1 MNVADKPKMIH
12 IIQGELHTT
21 GEENVVLTT
30 LLGSC
35 VAVCL
40 HDPISRV
47 GGMNHFLLPGSASD
61 TGRNISHGVHSMEL
75 LINQLIR
82 LGGRKDR
89 MVARVFGGANM
100 LNNEISVGER
110 NGAFALEF
118 LQAEDID
125 VLGESLGG
133 NRARRIRFWP
143 DTGKAQQK
151 FAKDPVEEKL
161 DIPAPKAP
169 ASDIELF

>member
-1 MNVADKPKMIH
+1 MTADPAQTIH

-21 GEENVVLTT
+21 AQQNVVLTT

-47 GGMNHFLLPGSASD
+47 GGMNHFLLPGRISD
-61 TGRNISHGVHSMEL
+61 AGRNNSHGVHSMEL

-82 LGGRKDR
+82 LGGKKDR

-100 LNNEISVGER
+100 LNNEMSVGER
-110 NGAFALEF
+110 NGKFALEF
-118 LQAEDID
+118 LEAEGIE
-125 VLGESLGG
+125 VLGSSLGG

-143 DTGKAQQK
+143 DIGKAQQK
-151 FAKDPVEEKL
+151 FAQEEVKEKL
-161 DIPAPKAP
+161 EVPAPAP
-169 ASDIELF
+169 TSDIELF

>member
-1 MNVADKPKMIH
+1 MTSDKPKTIH

-21 GEENVVLTT
+21 GEENVILTT

-40 HDPISRV
+40 HDPVSRV
-47 GGMNHFLLPGSASD
+47 GGMNHFLLPGNAGVS
-61 TGRNISHGVHSMEL
+61 GGNISHGVHSMEL
-75 LINQLIR
+75 LINRIIR

-100 LNNEISVGER
+100 LNNGISVGER
-110 NGAFALEF
+110 NGKFALEF
-118 LQAEDID
+118 LQAEEIE

-133 NRARRIRFWP
+133 NQARRIRFRP

-151 FAKDPVEEKL
+151 FAKDTTVTEKVEV
-161 DIPAPKAP
+161 PAPAP
-169 ASDIELF
+169 LSDIELF